1 MILIIICFIN
11 RFHAQNCSE
20 NENSGCDLGI
30 GLDKMMKNCVSIRP
44 PRDVDVLAVLDF
56 QIPCFRPETPG
67 LYPRSLPT
75 NHECRGRKLGRP
87 RRL

>member
-56 QIPCFRPETPG
+56 QIPCFRPESPA
-67 LYPRSLPT
+67 LNPSILLT
-75 NHECRGRKLGRP
+75 NQEAHGRKLGRP

>member
-56 QIPCFRPETPG
+56 LLGSFRIPR
-67 LYPRSLPT
+67 LW
-75 NHECRGRKLGRP
+75 KLGIFIISASS
-87 RRL
+87 